1 MNTGYSRPGYYESA
15 PVAIQ
20 GFTYVLMAADDNA
33 GTTHPIATYRT
44 FISAKEAANKRNS
57 ENNGIHY
64 VVWEFALN
72 D

>member
-1 MNTGYSRPGYYESA
+1 MKSDHSGSGWYESA

-20 GFTYVLMAADDNA
+20 GFTYVLMAADDHA